1 MIKILQSDNRIQI
14 LAKMAANICFYA
26 KANPLHCFF
35 EDGNFHLDPLHY
47 EKEFN
52 NEPENLEANGFKM
65 YKYILCFI
73 NHWNDLDDSQKKEC
87 FNLYRKK
94 FSYLNNKCWN
104 KIERSRNGGRIAH
117 HILNDDDSISFIA
130 SNFDPKTESKF
141 DFDELP
147 MIPSNSKIKNYINV
161 GYAIRID
168 GKEYREFTDE
178 DKALEEYQRLESL
191 FYDAGNTSNITLQKI
206 SEAVMI

>member
-35 EDGNFHLDPLHY
+35 EDGNFHLKPLDY
-47 EKEFN
+47 EKDFN
-52 NEPENLEANGFKM
+52 TENLEANGFKM

-87 FNLYRKK
+87 FNLYRKQ

-117 HILNDDDSISFIA
+117 NILNDDDSISFIA

-147 MIPSNSKIKNYINV
+147 IIPSISKIDKYVTVGYIIYINNSKYK
-161 GYAIRID
+161 
-168 GKEYREFTDE
+168 EFTDE
-178 DKALEEYQRLESL
+178 DKALEEYRKLESR
-191 FYDAGNTSNITLQKI
+191 FYDAGHTSNITLQKI